1 MKQRKPLP
9 QPIDQDCSTI
19 PCNEDYLHSGLSQT
33 PNPSAN
39 EEPFDYRSK
48 LAENAKKIERMKQ
61 QSTNTSPFTSTCYEP
76 HANADSET
84 VKDDSIDPTLLAAVT
99 SLDNFLIQY
108 PRQLNLPADIPCY
121 QPLPD
126 RRPLSQKDCMAQQTA
141 VLRTINLLLGELCE
155 QVSLFIAAPPHTTTS
170 PAPNHPIR
178 TTSTPTILQLCPIT
192 SPAAIP
198 KLLFPAWPLSTPV
211 PNKSKLPATMFVQHR
226 RIIPANTNV
235 TCTYNKPMQ
244 LRTKDHLRPP

>member
-1 MKQRKPLP
+1 VEERNGIPPLSLPSAVDESFDYQSELVRINAIIEQMKQRKPLP
-9 QPIDQDCSTI
+9 QPIDQDRSTI

-39 EEPFDYRSK
+39 EEPFNYRSK
-48 LAENAKKIERMKQ
+48 LAENAKKIEQMKQ

-126 RRPLSQKDCMAQQTA
+126 R
-141 VLRTINLLLGELCE
+141 
-155 QVSLFIAAPPHTTTS
+155 
-170 PAPNHPIR
+170 
-178 TTSTPTILQLCPIT
+178 
-192 SPAAIP
+192 
-198 KLLFPAWPLSTPV
+198 
-211 PNKSKLPATMFVQHR
+211 
-226 RIIPANTNV
+226 
-235 TCTYNKPMQ
+235 
-244 LRTKDHLRPP
+244 